1 MKQLFLYIILVFSF
15 ITSYSQVSGQISG
28 GAGAAFGLNG
38 RTSTD
43 AFLATHMANLRQ
55 NKNTT
60 GESEILGSPYLTEDF
75 VKSKLFFGDE
85 YVGDYYVRYNALN
98 SEIEIKETQLPGEE
112 AKRLL
117 ANEDLRVK
125 YGQRELLFTTYIN
138 KKEETK
144 NGYLSI
150 ISSGNEFTLYHRLAV
165 KFSEGKAAANSMV
178 MAIPSRY
185 AHFVEYYYMKAGVDR
200 IDQLTQKKGALLK
213 ILEKEMKEPVNNFI
227 KENKIDLDNEEH
239 LIKTFEFIN
248 SLNTSS

>member
-1 MKQLFLYIILVFSF
+1 MKQQVLITLLLFYSFSCLAQVTGAFQGGEAALFDAAQGGNPMLNLVMMDLRVKEQQ
-15 ITSYSQVSGQISG
+15 T
-28 GAGAAFGLNG
+28 GA
-38 RTSTD
+38 
-43 AFLATHMANLRQ
+43 
-55 NKNTT
+55 
-60 GESEILGSPYLTEDF
+60 EEILGSPYLTEDF
-75 VKSKLFFGDE
+75 IKSKVYFGE
-85 YVGDYYVRYNALN
+85 EFVGDFFVRYNALN
-98 SEIEIKETQLPGEE
+98 SEIEIKKSDLAEE
-112 AKRLL
+112 NPKRLL
-117 ANEDLRVK
+117 ANQDLRVK
-125 YGQRELLFTTYIN
+125 YGKRELLFTTYIN
-138 KKEETK
+138 KKDETK

-150 ISSGNEFTLYHRLAV
+150 ISNGDEFTLYHRLAV

>member
-1 MKQLFLYIILVFSF
+1 MHLTVK
-15 ITSYSQVSGQISG
+15 
-28 GAGAAFGLNG
+28 
-38 RTSTD
+38 
-43 AFLATHMANLRQ
+43 LRSR
-55 NKNTT
+55 NPN
-60 GESEILGSPYLTEDF
+60 Y
-75 VKSKLFFGDE
+75 
-85 YVGDYYVRYNALN
+85 
-98 SEIEIKETQLPGEE
+98 PGKKP
-112 AKRLL
+112 KRLL
-117 ANEDLRVK
+117 ANEDVRVK

-138 KKEETK
+138 KKDETK

-150 ISSGNEFTLYHRLAV
+150 ISKGDEFTLYHRLAV

-185 AHFVEYYYMKAGVDR
+185 AHFVEYYYTKAGVDR